1 MTPAF
6 YPKKPRAIKPH
17 NAAITGVA
25 LAIGAMCITAT
36 ALAQDAQPANTPQA
50 QPESDNFN
58 GTIIISDAI
67 NDRAVSIYR
76 APDRDADEEMDLD
89 YLEGYAV
96 IREKRSF
103 YLPKGRVMVRFT
115 GVSSGMDAQSA
126 VITGLPAT
134 IVEKNRDRKL
144 LTPAALAN
152 GHLGNRIMIRRTNKA
167 TGAVTQSPA
176 IIRSRMDNGFVIES
190 NQGVEVLNCSGL
202 PEMPVYDGVPQDLF
216 AEPTLSIILDNEK
229 AQNVDMELT
238 YFASG
243 FDWSANYVAHIS
255 DDDNL
260 QLFAWATLANQ
271 NAESL
276 PDAEIMAIAGKP
288 NMTQGLGD
296 MADRPEYERVSL
308 SCWPQGSTADGVP
321 VDESRYR
328 GGMVRKEMMPPPP
341 VALAYAPPAVNSVD
355 DADVIM
361 VTANRVKAQQ
371 EDLGDLKLYRI
382 PFRSTVAANGQK
394 QLVMINQPK
403 VDYHFRYIYD
413 LFDMDIYRNPQFL
426 ERELRLKNDEEKGLG
441 LPLPQGQLA
450 LMTHYQGRDYVLG
463 QGNMRDYA
471 KGENV
476 KITLGDNDGLAI
488 TLNVAEDSPILA
500 SSYSRSYYNRYDLK
514 PGKTFE
520 IAYKLSSDNM
530 QDRLAVI
537 TIGELAD
544 YSVKNVKGGKL
555 IKEDGQYKIVT
566 TIPGNDAVDVSFK
579 IQRRN

>member
-243 FDWSANYVAHIS
+243 FDWNANYVAHIS

-288 NMTQGLGD
+288 NMTQDPDD
-296 MADRPEYERVSL
+296 MADRPEYEHISL
-308 SCWPQGSTADGVP
+308 ECWPQGSTADGVP
-321 VDESRYR
+321 VAETVKNKYGFMENRA
-328 GGMVRKEMMPPPP
+328 MMAMAPPPP
-341 VALAYAPPAVNSVD
+341 PPAPPPSPE
-355 DADVIM
+355 ADMMII
-361 VTANRVKAQQ
+361 VTATKIAQL

-394 QLVMINQPK
+394 QLVMIDQPK
-403 VDYHFRYIYD
+403 VDYTFRYIYD
-413 LFDMDIYRNPQFL
+413 FGFQVINHSPLSL
-426 ERELRLKNDEEKGLG
+426 TRELRLKNDEEKGLG